1 MLDASKPGHHLLLVD
16 IFLRQ
21 REYDA
26 AIRQSDVLLQRAG
39 HSDEAL
45 WRKARALRLGG
56 DVDAASQLLRVD
68 GKHGAP
74 FLYEKGLTLEQ
85 LDRLGEAESAFRD
98 ATESDPAMAVAWHAL
113 GVIQLKQGD
122 TVSAARSLSRAS
134 KLDPRNAESK
144 INLVTAVR
152 LGADIKGAL
161 LLSEALLKEH
171 GDLADVHTQYAATL
185 QALGR
190 FEEAEKEFLE
200 ARELHGENVAA
211 LAGLAELAEW
221 RGDYAAGLKLL
232 DEAGELTAPDLIVSR
247 ARLLQR
253 SGHAV
258 EAADLLRREEA
269 EGMGWRP
276 WHRAQAGFSLAHI
289 LDELGDYP
297 AAFEAAA
304 RANLIRGG
312 RFDSAAHTR
321 WVDRVIE
328 LAPTTAGEGAETD
341 SRPVFIL
348 GMPRSGTSLLEQI
361 LSGHSALY
369 AAGELPLIG
378 EIAACTPAWL
388 SAGNFPDL
396 IVSRARLLQ
405 RSGHAVEAADLLRRE
420 EAEGMGW
427 RPWHRA
433 QAGFSLAHILDELG
447 DYPAAF
453 EAAARA
459 NLIRGGRF
467 DSAAHTRWVD
477 RVIELAPT
485 TAGEGAE
492 TDSRPVFILGMPR
505 SGTSLLEQILSG
517 HSALYAAGELP
528 LIGEIAACTPA
539 WLSAGNNARQLA
551 GLGRKYLESLPAA
564 AVDATLVS
572 DKMPLNYLY
581 LGLIA
586 AILPNARVIHCLR
599 DPRDV
604 AVSCFFQDFVDPALA
619 FGFGLR
625 PTADYYRDYWRLMAH
640 WRERLAQPILEVHYE
655 HLVSDIEQQ
664 TRRVLEFLGLP
675 MEQTCLSFHER
686 ERPVKTAS
694 HAQVRRPLYQSSVGR
709 YRNYQQQIEALI
721 CDPLEDIL
729 EQYQV
734 SLDGQG

>member
-1 MLDASKPGHHLLLVD
+1 MKRLPRQLQAAIDAHRHKDFDTAASGYKKFLRQHEREAGVWNLLASAHLMRGKLPEARDAADRSVVLDASKPGHHLLLVD
-16 IFLRQ
+16 ICLRQ

-26 AIRQSDVLLQRAG
+26 AIRQSDVLLRRAG
-39 HSDEAL
+39 YNDEAL

-56 DVDAASQLLRVD
+56 DVDAALQLLGAD

-74 FLYEKGLTLEQ
+74 FLYEKGLALEQ
-85 LDRLGEAESAFRD
+85 LDRLEEAESVFRD

-122 TVSAARSLSRAS
+122 SISAAQSLSRAS
-134 KLDPRNAESK
+134 KLDPGNAESK

-161 LLSEALLKEH
+161 LLSEALVKEH

-200 ARELHGENVAA
+200 ARELHRENVAA

-221 RGDYAAGLKLL
+221 RGDYAGGLKLL
-232 DEAGELTAPDLIVSR
+232 DEAGELTGPDLIVSR

-253 SGHAV
+253 SGQAA

-269 EGMGWRP
+269 AGMGWRP

-297 AAFEAAA
+297 AAFAAA
-304 RANLIRGG
+304 TRANLIRGG
-312 RFDSAAHTR
+312 RFDSAAHKR

-341 SRPVFIL
+341 GRPVFIL

-378 EIAACTPAWL
+378 EIAARTPAWL
-388 SAGNFPDL
+388 SAGD
-396 IVSRARLLQ
+396 
-405 RSGHAVEAADLLRRE
+405 
-420 EAEGMGW
+420 
-427 RPWHRA
+427 
-433 QAGFSLAHILDELG
+433 
-447 DYPAAF
+447 
-453 EAAARA
+453 
-459 NLIRGGRF
+459 
-467 DSAAHTRWVD
+467 
-477 RVIELAPT
+477 
-485 TAGEGAE
+485 
-492 TDSRPVFILGMPR
+492 
-505 SGTSLLEQILSG
+505 
-517 HSALYAAGELP
+517 
-528 LIGEIAACTPA
+528 
-539 WLSAGNNARQLA
+539 NARELA
-551 GLGRKYLESLPAA
+551 GLGREYLESLPAEA
-564 AVDATLVS
+564 GDATLVS

-586 AILPNARVIHCLR
+586 AILPHARVIHCLR

-619 FGFGLR
+619 FGFDLR
-625 PTADYYRDYWRLMAH
+625 QTADYYRDYWRLMAH
-640 WRERLAQPILEVHYE
+640 WRERLTQPILEVHYE
-655 HLVSDIEQQ
+655 NLVGDFEKQ

-675 MEQTCLSFHER
+675 MEQACLSFHER
-686 ERPVKTAS
+686 ERQVKTAS

-709 YRNYQQQIEALI
+709 YRNYQEQIETLI

-729 EQYQV
+729 EQYQA
-734 SLDGQG
+734 SLDEQG

>member
-1 MLDASKPGHHLLLVD
+1 MKRLPKQLQAAIDAHRHSDFDTAASGYKKFLRQHDREAGVWNLLASAQLMRGKLAEAREAADRSVVLDAGKPGHHLLLVD

-21 REYDA
+21 HEYDA
-26 AIRQSDVLLQRAG
+26 AIRQSDVLLRRSG
-39 HSDEAL
+39 HNDEAL

-56 DVDAASQLLRVD
+56 DVDAALQLLSAD

-85 LDRLGEAESAFRD
+85 LDRLGEAESVFRD
-98 ATESDPAMAVAWHAL
+98 AAESDPAMAAAWHAL

-134 KLDPRNAESK
+134 KLDPGNAESK

-152 LGADIKGAL
+152 LGADLKGAL
-161 LLSEALLKEH
+161 LLSEALVKEH

-190 FEEAEKEFLE
+190 LEEAEKEFLE
-200 ARELHGENVAA
+200 ARELDRENVAA
-211 LAGLAELAEW
+211 LAGLAGLAER
-221 RGDYAAGLKLL
+221 RGDYAGGLKLL

-247 ARLLQR
+247 ARLLQS
-253 SGHAV
+253 SGHAA
-258 EAADLLRREEA
+258 EAADLLRREETA
-269 EGMGWRP
+269 GMGWRP

-297 AAFEAAA
+297 AAFEAAT

-341 SRPVFIL
+341 GRPVFIL

-378 EIAACTPAWL
+378 EIAARTPAWL
-388 SAGNFPDL
+388 SAGD
-396 IVSRARLLQ
+396 
-405 RSGHAVEAADLLRRE
+405 
-420 EAEGMGW
+420 
-427 RPWHRA
+427 
-433 QAGFSLAHILDELG
+433 
-447 DYPAAF
+447 
-453 EAAARA
+453 
-459 NLIRGGRF
+459 
-467 DSAAHTRWVD
+467 
-477 RVIELAPT
+477 
-485 TAGEGAE
+485 
-492 TDSRPVFILGMPR
+492 
-505 SGTSLLEQILSG
+505 
-517 HSALYAAGELP
+517 
-528 LIGEIAACTPA
+528 
-539 WLSAGNNARQLA
+539 NARELA
-551 GLGRKYLESLPAA
+551 GLGREYLESLPAEA
-564 AVDATLVS
+564 GDATLVS

-625 PTADYYRDYWRLMAH
+625 QTADYYRDYWRLMAH
-640 WRERLAQPILEVHYE
+640 WRERLAQPMLEVHYE
-655 HLVSDIEQQ
+655 NLVGDIEKQ

-675 MEQTCLSFHER
+675 MEQACLSFHER
-686 ERPVKTAS
+686 ERQVKTAS

-709 YRNYQQQIEALI
+709 YRNYQEQIETLI

-734 SLDGQG
+734 SLDEQR

>member
-1 MLDASKPGHHLLLVD
+1 MKRLPRQLQAAIDAHRHHDFDTAASGYKKFLRQHDREAGVWNLLASAQLMRGKLAEAREAADRSVVLDAGKPGHHLLLVD

-26 AIRQSDVLLQRAG
+26 AIRQSDVLLRRSG
-39 HSDEAL
+39 HNDEAL

-56 DVDAASQLLRVD
+56 DVDAALQLLNAD
-68 GKHGAP
+68 GEHGAP
-74 FLYEKGLTLEQ
+74 FLYEKGLALEQ
-85 LDRLGEAESAFRD
+85 LDRLGEAESVFRD
-98 ATESDPAMAVAWHAL
+98 AAESDPAMAVAWHAL

-134 KLDPRNAESK
+134 KLDPGNAESK

-200 ARELHGENVAA
+200 ARELDRENVAA

-221 RGDYAAGLKLL
+221 RGDYAGGLKLL

-253 SGHAV
+253 SGHAA

-269 EGMGWRP
+269 AGMGWRP

-297 AAFEAAA
+297 AAFEAAT

-341 SRPVFIL
+341 GRPVFIL

-378 EIAACTPAWL
+378 EIAARTPAWL
-388 SAGNFPDL
+388 SAGD
-396 IVSRARLLQ
+396 
-405 RSGHAVEAADLLRRE
+405 
-420 EAEGMGW
+420 
-427 RPWHRA
+427 
-433 QAGFSLAHILDELG
+433 
-447 DYPAAF
+447 
-453 EAAARA
+453 
-459 NLIRGGRF
+459 
-467 DSAAHTRWVD
+467 
-477 RVIELAPT
+477 
-485 TAGEGAE
+485 
-492 TDSRPVFILGMPR
+492 
-505 SGTSLLEQILSG
+505 
-517 HSALYAAGELP
+517 
-528 LIGEIAACTPA
+528 
-539 WLSAGNNARQLA
+539 NARELA
-551 GLGRKYLESLPAA
+551 GLGREYLESLPAEA
-564 AVDATLVS
+564 GDATLVS

-619 FGFGLR
+619 FGFGLQQ
-625 PTADYYRDYWRLMAH
+625 TADYYRDYWRLMAH

-655 HLVSDIEQQ
+655 NLVGDIEKQ

-675 MEQTCLSFHER
+675 MEQACLSFHER
-686 ERPVKTAS
+686 ERQVKTAS

-709 YRNYQQQIEALI
+709 YRNYQEQIETLI

-734 SLDGQG
+734 SLDEQR